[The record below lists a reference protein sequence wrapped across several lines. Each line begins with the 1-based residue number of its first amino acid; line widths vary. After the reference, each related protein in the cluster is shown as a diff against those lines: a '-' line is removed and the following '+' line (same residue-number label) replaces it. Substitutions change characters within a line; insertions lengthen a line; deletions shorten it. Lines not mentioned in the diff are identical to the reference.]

1 MKELS
6 IEQKAQRYDEAL
18 ERYKAKQEYECQ
30 RVHEFIEYLFPELKE
45 NERDTEPTLHT
56 K

>member
-6 IEQKAQRYDEAL
+6 TEEKAQRYDEAL